1 MTPENLKDEKEI
13 TVKTVDKNGVVTSRA
28 RASRTVKRGMLD
40 VPEIVALSMSG
51 AALLGVVLAYFFLL
65 VPAREDFKRREAER
79 STMQAQLINLQAQS
93 DETLNKEA
101 GTVELVASVE
111 RFEHNYLQLPAQGNA
126 ALYARLNE
134 LIRVNGLR
142 NTAGPEYSPLEIINA
157 ERANRNEEQGAKAKQ
172 QSLYPGTAVSVTVEG
187 SYANLRRFI
196 SSLENTRQFIVINAV
211 EIESNAEA
219 GSSAGDDS
227 AAQPLN
233 NPGMMP
239 TMPQANAGK
248 INPRA
253 GSNPMPNPV
262 SPQPLAS
269 TPNRRGAVSMRLEL
283 AVYFRRQ
290 TAIQN

>member
-28 RASRTVKRGMLD
+28 RASRTVKGGMFDL
-40 VPEIVALSMSG
+40 PEIVALSVSG
-51 AALLGVVLAYFFLL
+51 AALFSVILAYFFLL
-65 VPAREDFKRREAER
+65 VPAREDFKKREAER
-79 STMQAQLINLQAQS
+79 STMQTQLINLQQQS
-93 DETLNKEA
+93 NETLNKEA
-101 GTVELVASVE
+101 GTVELVGSVE
-111 RFEHNYLQLPAQGNA
+111 RFENNHLALPAQGNA
-126 ALYARLNE
+126 ALYGRLNE

-142 NTAGPEYSPLEIINA
+142 NTAGPEYSPLEIIDA
-157 ERANRNEEQGAKAKQ
+157 ERANRNEERGTKAKQ

-219 GSSAGDDS
+219 GSSGSDDS
-227 AAQPLN
+227 AEQPIN
-233 NPGMMP
+233 NPTMMP
-239 TMPQANAGK
+239 NAMPQTGK
-248 INPRA
+248 VNPRA

-283 AVYFRRQ
+283 AAYFRRQ
-290 TAIQN
+290 PAIVQN